1 MFAALRS
8 AHEFMNNTTILGY
21 DKAAA
26 RRASVWLRALG
37 AMLLLGAGQ
46 QQAHA
51 LPITFGTRIE
61 LTPTTFALP
70 IEVTDAVE
78 VSEWSLDLTYDPT
91 DVQVNVGCDPFGGDS
106 YCSLITGPVTEGDFF
121 AAGAPFNLLLPGFVE
136 LDPVTFTQTGRLFGM
151 QGTFGGISPGP
162 SGSGTL
168 AYVEFILLGSGD
180 SPIVGGGDGNGS
192 VSVPEPG
199 TLALLV
205 TGLAWLGGRRL
216 LTRGRACAGPDT
228 NENLSSGAQA

>member
-8 AHEFMNNTTILGY
+8 AFEFMNNNEIVAY
-21 DKAAA
+21 DKVAACGS
-26 RRASVWLRALG
+26 RAWLRALG
-37 AMLLLGAGQ
+37 VMLLIGAGQ
-46 QQAHA
+46 QPAHA
-51 LPITFGTRIE
+51 VPITFGTRIE

-70 IEVTDAVE
+70 LEVTDAVE

-91 DVQVNVGCDPFGGDS
+91 DVQVNVSCDPFGGDP

-136 LDPVTFTQTGRLFGM
+136 LDPITLMQTGNLFGL
-151 QGTFGGISPGP
+151 QGTYGGISPAP

-168 AYVEFILLGSGD
+168 AYIQFTLLGSGG
-180 SPIVGGGDGNGS
+180 SPIVGGGDGAGS

-199 TLALLV
+199 TFALLV
-205 TGLAWLGGRRL
+205 SGIAWLGGRGL
-216 LTRGRACAGPDT
+216 LRRGRAGARPET
-228 NENLSSGAQA
+228 AKNLSSVARA